1 LEDCKRRK
9 DVPDVDENEDE
20 DEDEDED
27 DEDLADP

>member
-20 DEDEDED
+20 DEDED